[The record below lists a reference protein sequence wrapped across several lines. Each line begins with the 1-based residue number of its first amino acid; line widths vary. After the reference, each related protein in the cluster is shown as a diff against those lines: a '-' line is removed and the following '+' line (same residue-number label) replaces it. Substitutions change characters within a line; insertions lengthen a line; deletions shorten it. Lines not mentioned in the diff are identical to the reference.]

1 MRNRVQAIARDVHRR
16 NFLSPQQRREF
27 SNIWELGHQAQP
39 FYKPSCPLRTSVTC
53 IVDRDATNPCT
64 QQTSY
69 NIFAGLGI
77 WKMAEMTIAP
87 VASHGFFIDG
97 HWRDDGDIVEIRA
110 PYDGN
115 LIARVVQGCREH
127 VEAAIAAAVK
137 AFGTTRRLPAFER
150 QRVLRRISASMA
162 ERKEEFARTL
172 AQEAG
177 KPIKGARTEV
187 ERAVFTFNVAAEEST
202 RIYGEYLPL
211 DWQEFTAGRWGIVRR
226 FPLGPIVGITPF
238 NFPINLVAHKVAPA
252 IAAGC
257 SMILK
262 PAPQT
267 PLCSLL
273 LAECVQ
279 QAGWPDGGLNVLPLS
294 NEDAGF
300 LVSDDRIKLISFTGS
315 VPVGWEIKRRSGKKK
330 VVLELGGNAAVIVHS
345 DADLAYA
352 AERCIFG
359 GFAYAGQTCISV
371 QRILVEHS
379 VYGRFTDLLV
389 EGVKK
394 LHVGDPLDEKTDV
407 GPLIRE
413 SDAVRTIGWIE
424 EAVHAG
430 ARVLC
435 GGHRDGM
442 IVEPAI
448 LTGTKPDMKVN
459 CQEIFGP
466 VVTVEP
472 YKDFDQALRQVNN
485 SSFGLQAGV
494 FTRDAKLL
502 FQAYDELEVGGLI
515 AGDVPS
521 FRVDHMPYGGVKD
534 SGLGREGLRYAIEEM
549 TEPKLLV
556 MNLR

>member
-1 MRNRVQAIARDVHRR
+1 
-16 NFLSPQQRREF
+16 
-27 SNIWELGHQAQP
+27 
-39 FYKPSCPLRTSVTC
+39 
-53 IVDRDATNPCT
+53 
-64 QQTSY
+64 
-69 NIFAGLGI
+69 
-77 WKMAEMTIAP
+77 MAEMTIAP
-87 VASHGFFIDG
+87 VATHGFFVDG
-97 HWRDDGDIVEIRA
+97 RWQQDGDLVEIRS
-110 PYDGN
+110 PYDGS
-115 LIARVVQGCREH
+115 LIARITQGRKEH
-127 VEAAIAAAVK
+127 ADAAIAAAVK

-150 QRVLRRISASMA
+150 QRVLRQISAFMT
-162 ERKEEFARTL
+162 ERKEEFSRTL

-177 KPIKGARTEV
+177 KPIKAARIEV
-187 ERAVFTFNVAAEEST
+187 ERAIFTFNVAAEEST

-226 FPLGPIVGITPF
+226 FPIGPVAGITPF

-257 SMILK
+257 PMVLK

-294 NEDAGF
+294 NDDASL
-300 LVSDDRIKLISFTGS
+300 LVTDDRIKLISFTGS
-315 VPVGWEIKRRSGKKK
+315 VPVGWEIKRRAGKKK

-345 DADLAYA
+345 DADLEYA
-352 AERCIFG
+352 ASRTITG

-371 QRILVEHS
+371 QRIFVEHS

-389 EGVKK
+389 EGVKQLK
-394 LHVGDPLDEKTDV
+394 SGDPLDESTDV

-413 SDAVRTIGWIE
+413 SDAIRTISWID
-424 EAVHAG
+424 EAVRAG
-430 ARVLC
+430 ARLLC
-435 GGHRDGM
+435 GGRRNKLV
-442 IVEPAI
+442 VEPTV

-472 YKDFDQALRQVNN
+472 YTTFDQALRQVNN
-485 SSFGLQAGV
+485 SVYGMQAGI

-502 FQAYDELEVGGLI
+502 FQAYEELEVGAVI

-521 FRVDHMPYGGVKD
+521 FRIDHMPYGGVKD
-534 SGLGREGLRYAIEEM
+534 SGHGREGLRYAIEEM

>member
-1 MRNRVQAIARDVHRR
+1 M
-16 NFLSPQQRREF
+16 P
-27 SNIWELGHQAQP
+27 
-39 FYKPSCPLRTSVTC
+39 
-53 IVDRDATNPCT
+53 
-64 QQTSY
+64 
-69 NIFAGLGI
+69 
-77 WKMAEMTIAP
+77 EMTIAP
-87 VASHGFFIDG
+87 VATHGFFVDG
-97 HWRDDGDIVEIRA
+97 RWREDGDVVEIHA
-110 PYDGN
+110 PYDGS
-115 LIARVVQGCREH
+115 LIARVVQGRREH
-127 VEAAIAAAVK
+127 ADAAIAAAVK

-177 KPIKGARTEV
+177 KPIKGARIEV
-187 ERAVFTFNVAAEEST
+187 ERAIFTFNVAAEEST
-202 RIYGEYLPL
+202 RIYGEFLPL

-226 FPLGPIVGITPF
+226 FPLGPIAGITPF

-257 SMILK
+257 PMVLK

-294 NEDAGF
+294 NEDAGL
-300 LVSDDRIKLISFTGS
+300 LVTDDRIKLITFTGS
-315 VPVGWEIKRRSGKKK
+315 VPVGWDIKRRAGKKK

-352 AERCIFG
+352 AERCVTG

-371 QRILVEHS
+371 QRILVEDS
-379 VYGRFTDLLV
+379 VYGKFTDLLV

-394 LHVGDPLDEKTDV
+394 LKIGDPLDDSTDV

-413 SDAVRTIGWIE
+413 SDAIRTTTWIE
-424 EAVHAG
+424 DAVHAG
-430 ARVLC
+430 ARLLC
-435 GGHRDGM
+435 GGGRQNL
-442 IVEPAI
+442 IVEPTV
-448 LTGTKPDMKVN
+448 LTGTKPEMKVN
-459 CQEIFGP
+459 SQEIFGP

-472 YKDFDQALRQVNN
+472 YKNFDDALRKVNY
-485 SSFGLQAGV
+485 SVYGMQAGV

-502 FQAYDELEVGGLI
+502 FQAYEELEVGGVI

-521 FRVDHMPYGGVKD
+521 FRIDHMPYGGVKD

>member
-1 MRNRVQAIARDVHRR
+1 M
-16 NFLSPQQRREF
+16 S
-27 SNIWELGHQAQP
+27 EL
-39 FYKPSCPLRTSVTC
+39 
-53 IVDRDATNPCT
+53 IVAP
-64 QQTSY
+64 
-69 NIFAGLGI
+69 
-77 WKMAEMTIAP
+77 AP
-87 VASHGFFIDG
+87 VATHGFFLDG
-97 HWRDDGDIVEIRA
+97 RWQEDGDLIEIHA
-110 PYDGN
+110 PYDGS
-115 LIARVVQGCREH
+115 LIARVVQGRH
-127 VEAAIAAAVK
+127 AHAEAAIAAAVK

-150 QRVLRRISASMA
+150 QRVLRQISASMT
-162 ERKEEFARTL
+162 ERKEEFSRTL

-177 KPIKGARTEV
+177 KPIKAARTEV
-187 ERAVFTFNVAAEEST
+187 ERSIFTFNVAAEEAT

-211 DWQEFTAGRWGIVRR
+211 DTQESTAGRWGIVRR
-226 FPLGPIVGITPF
+226 FPLGPIAGITPF
-238 NFPINLVAHKVAPA
+238 NFPLNLVAHKVAPA

-257 SMILK
+257 SMVLK

-294 NEDAGF
+294 NEDAGL
-300 LVSDDRIKLISFTGS
+300 LVTDDRIKLISFTGS
-315 VPVGWEIKRRSGKKK
+315 VPVGWDIKRRAGKKK
-330 VVLELGGNAAVIVHS
+330 VVLELGGNAAVIVHH
-345 DADLAYA
+345 DADLEYA
-352 AERCIFG
+352 ADRCVTG
-359 GFAYAGQTCISV
+359 GFGYAGQTCISV

-379 VYGRFTDLLV
+379 VYGKFTDLFV

-394 LHVGDPLDEKTDV
+394 LKTGDPLDESTDV

-413 SDAVRTIGWIE
+413 SDAIRTTAWID

-430 ARVLC
+430 ARLLC
-435 GGHRDGM
+435 GGGRHNLV
-442 IVEPAI
+442 VEPTV
-448 LTGTKPDMKVN
+448 LTGTKPEMKVN

-472 YKDFDQALRQVNN
+472 YKDFDEALRKANH
-485 SSFGLQAGV
+485 SAYGLQAGI

-502 FQAYDELEVGGLI
+502 FQAYEELDVGGVI

-521 FRVDHMPYGGVKD
+521 FRIDQMPYGGVKD

-549 TEPKLLV
+549 TEPKLMV